1 MERVRPSILQRR
13 PLVSVSRT
21 NVESAALEAHAEHAR
36 VARHAARLSQHEA
49 AQLPTAEEEAARKR
63 ALWAE
68 AQAQLEADAAMQNY
82 QAVMQSGTEDLGK
95 LEAAAEQVGH
105 ASESLAAANGKASDA
120 TDELAKTTQKASD
133 EADKAAKTG
142 TEAVTTIAQAL
153 AAAGITATIKEITSA
168 VYDMTNAYSD
178 AEKIIVN
185 ATGATGDA
193 LDGLGASALKAFS
206 QNDDALSSVAG

>member
-68 AQAQLEADAAMQNY
+68 AQAQLEARQADRERERLERRGGGATLSLGDAVGIVTPA
-82 QAVMQSGTEDLGK
+82 QAQARAEAERATLADNLR
-95 LEAAAEQVGH
+95 LAAQRAAAQRAERDAQR
-105 ASESLAAANGKASDA
+105 AAERDTA
-120 TDELAKTTQKASD
+120 DEW
-133 EADKAAKTG
+133 
-142 TEAVTTIAQAL
+142 
-153 AAAGITATIKEITSA
+153 
-168 VYDMTNAYSD
+168 
-178 AEKIIVN
+178 
-185 ATGATGDA
+185 
-193 LDGLGASALKAFS
+193 LDPRRKRGL
-206 QNDDALSSVAG
+206 